1 MLAEVRVIHQA
12 CLAYSDLCTPCHNA
26 QNKTEKERLH
36 VEVEG
41 RTMQGHVKQTT

>member
-1 MLAEVRVIHQA
+1 MLAEVRVIHR
-12 CLAYSDLCTPCHNA
+12 AYSDLCTSCHNA